1 MLDWVHRN
9 GKILLAVRPI
19 QAFAASFVSISFAIY
34 LKTLGLSI
42 SQIGLVLTGGLIS
55 STLFNLAA
63 GFLEAR
69 LGRRKLLVFFGL
81 LSTFGGLVFT
91 FTTNTRLLIV
101 VAIAASMGYGGGFGA
116 AQMLERV
123 ILAQSCEDNKRTEL
137 YAIRNTVG
145 SLATATG
152 SLFTGLLVLL
162 EGLGYSEPAAYRAM
176 FGVFTGLNLV
186 LIILYMMLDE
196 EAEIKL
202 EEAKKVV
209 LSSETKRYLMLL
221 SVLFSMDAL
230 GGAFITQSL
239 VAYWLFERFGLAM
252 DKIGM
257 VFSASSLLAAVSFMA
272 AARISKRIGL
282 INTMVFSH
290 LPANL
295 MMAVVPYMPSL
306 ETSLFFYL
314 GRSLLSQMDVPTR
327 DSYTMAI
334 VKPEE
339 RARFQS
345 LINLPRSFTL
355 AIGPSIAGY
364 LMQFIGIG
372 TPFLVAGAIKAI
384 YDVLLWLTFKDIKPP
399 EEAEV

>member
-1 MLDWVHRN
+1 MLEWVHRN

-19 QAFAASFVSISFAIY
+19 QAFAASFVSIFFAIY

-42 SQIGLVLTGGLIS
+42 YQIGLVLTGGLIS

-69 LGRRKLLVFFGL
+69 LGRRKLLIFFGL
-81 LSTFGGLVFT
+81 LSAFAGLVFT
-91 FTTNTRLLIV
+91 LSTNSTLLII
-101 VAIAASMGYGGGFGA
+101 VAIVASMGYGGGFGA

-123 ILAQSCEDNKRTEL
+123 IMAQSCKDIRRTEL
-137 YAIRNTVG
+137 YAMRSTIG

-162 EGLGYSEPAAYRAM
+162 EALGYSESAAYRVM
-176 FGVFTGLNLV
+176 FGSFTALNIVMV
-186 LIILYMMLDE
+186 LLYMMLDA
-196 EAEIKL
+196 EAEVKV
-202 EEAKKVV
+202 EEVKQVI
-209 LSSETKRYLMLL
+209 LSQETKRYVILL
-221 SVLFSMDAL
+221 SILFSMDAL

-257 VFSASSLLAAVSFMA
+257 IFSASSLLAAVSFMA
-272 AARISKRIGL
+272 AARISRRIGL
-282 INTMVFSH
+282 INTMVYSH
-290 LPANL
+290 LPANI
-295 MMAVVPYMPSL
+295 MMAGIPYMPTL
-306 ETSLFFYL
+306 ETSLFLYL

-345 LINLPRSFTL
+345 LLNIPRSFTL

-372 TPFLVAGAIKAI
+372 TPFLVAGVIKAA
-384 YDVLLWLTFKDIKPP
+384 YDVLLWFTFKDIKPP
-399 EEAEV
+399 EEE

>member
-1 MLDWVHRN
+1 MLEWVHRN
-9 GKILLAVRPI
+9 GKILLAIRPI

-42 SQIGLVLTGGLIS
+42 SQIGLVLTGGMIS
-55 STLFNLAA
+55 STLFNLGA

-69 LGRRKLLVFFGL
+69 LGRRRLLVFFGL
-81 LSTFGGLVFT
+81 LSASAGLVFSISA
-91 FTTNTRLLIV
+91 NTSVL
-101 VAIAASMGYGGGFGA
+101 IAAAIIASIGYRGGFGA

-123 ILAQSCEDNKRTEL
+123 ILAQSCEDTRRTEL
-137 YAIRNTVG
+137 YAIRNTFG

-162 EGLGYSEPAAYRAM
+162 GAWGYSEAGAYRVM
-176 FGVFTGLNLV
+176 FGIFTALNLV
-186 LIILYMMLDE
+186 LVFLYLLLDE
-196 EAEIKL
+196 EAEIKI
-202 EEAKKVV
+202 EKTKQVF
-209 LSSETKRYLMLL
+209 LSPETKRYLVLI
-221 SVLFSMDAL
+221 SILFSMDAL

-257 VFSASSLLAAVSFMA
+257 IFSASSLLAAASFMA

-290 LPANL
+290 LPASI
-295 MMAVVPYMPSL
+295 MMAAIPYMPTL
-306 ETSLFFYL
+306 GTSMFLYL

-327 DSYTMAI
+327 QSYTMAI

-345 LINLPRSFTL
+345 LLNLPRSFTL

-364 LMQFIGIG
+364 LMQFIGLG
-372 TPFLVAGAIKAI
+372 TPFLVAGVIKAA
-384 YDVLLWLTFKDIKPP
+384 YDVLLWITFKDIKPP
-399 EEAEV
+399 EEEKV

>member
-34 LKTLGLSI
+34 LQTLGLSI

-55 STLFNLAA
+55 STLFNLVA

-69 LGRRKLLVFFGL
+69 LGRRKLLLFFGL
-81 LSTFGGLVFT
+81 LSTLGGLVFT
-91 FTTNTRLLIV
+91 FTTNTSLLIV
-101 VAIAASMGYGGGFGA
+101 VAIATSMGYGGGFGA

-162 EGLGYSEPAAYRAM
+162 EGLGYSSPVAYRVL
-176 FGVFTGLNLV
+176 FGVFTGLNFV
-186 LIILYMMLDE
+186 LILLYLMLDE
-196 EAEIKL
+196 AAEIKL
-202 EEAKKVV
+202 EETKKGV
-209 LSSETKRYLMLL
+209 LSSETKRYLVLL
-221 SVLFSMDAL
+221 SILFSMDAL

-327 DSYTMAI
+327 ASYTMAI

-345 LINLPRSFTL
+345 LLNLPRSITL

-372 TPFLVAGAIKAI
+372 TPFLVAGAIKAV

-399 EEAEV
+399 EETDV